1 MSRFRRSSFASTPGG
16 RVLLYLVIAA
26 AHAVL
31 LFGPL
36 LLLDALNKRTPKEN
50 TFRVKIGAAELS
62 KGPDVGMPER
72 KPPVPPVPPAPEP
85 KVPAVKPKPEPK
97 VPVVKPKPVPPKP
110 KPVPAKPKPKP
121 KPKNKP
127 VPQKPRPVVKP
138 KPEPKVPVVKP
149 KPKPVKPV
157 VKPRKKPVKPVV
169 KPKPKTNPMDGVYQ
183 DNSKP
188 NMNPKVP
195 VGTRDRS
202 QKYAPKAD
210 HKDPGGGRKVDEAQF
225 VRYGK
230 NVENYIYSRWA
241 EPPRALLRGE
251 FPETVVEITIEA
263 NGKVSSAKI
272 VRASGNVSME
282 ESVKA
287 LLSQLDLLPRPP
299 DGRISFRITLKTR

>member
-1 MSRFRRSSFASTPGG
+1 MSSLRRFSSATTPGG

-36 LLLDALNKRTPKEN
+36 LLLDVLNKRTPKEN
-50 TFRVKIGAAELS
+50 AFRVKIGAAELS
-62 KGPDVGMPER
+62 QGPEVGMPER
-72 KPPVPPVPPAPEP
+72 KPPVPPAPPAPEP
-85 KVPAVKPKPEPK
+85 KVPA
-97 VPVVKPKPVPPKP
+97 
-110 KPVPAKPKPKP
+110 
-121 KPKNKP
+121 
-127 VPQKPRPVVKP
+127 VKP

-183 DNSKP
+183 EPAKP

-210 HKDPGGGRKVDEAQF
+210 HKAPGGGRKADEAQF

-263 NGKVSSAKI
+263 NGRVSAAKV
-272 VRASGNVSME
+272 VRASGNASME

-299 DGRISFRITLKTR
+299 DGRITFRITLKTR

>member
-1 MSRFRRSSFASTPGG
+1 MSSLRRFSSATTPGG

-36 LLLDALNKRTPKEN
+36 LLLDVLNKRTPKEN
-50 TFRVKIGAAELS
+50 AFRVKIGAAELS
-62 KGPDVGMPER
+62 QGPEVGMPER
-72 KPPVPPVPPAPEP
+72 KPPVPPAPPAPEP

-110 KPVPAKPKPKP
+110 KPVAPKPKP
-121 KPKNKP
+121 KP
-127 VPQKPRPVVKP
+127 VPQKVKPAVKP

-149 KPKPVKPV
+149 RPKPVKPV

-169 KPKPKTNPMDGVYQ
+169 KPKSKTNPMDGVYQ
-183 DNSKP
+183 EPSKP

-210 HKDPGGGRKVDEAQF
+210 HKAPGGGRKADEAQF

-263 NGKVSSAKI
+263 NGRVSAAKV
-272 VRASGNVSME
+272 VRASGNASME

-299 DGRISFRITLKTR
+299 DGRITFRITLKTR

>member
-1 MSRFRRSSFASTPGG
+1 M
-16 RVLLYLVIAA
+16 LLYLVIAA
-26 AHAVL
+26 AHAIL

-36 LLLDALNKRTPKEN
+36 LLLDALNKRPPKEN
-50 TFRVKIGAAELS
+50 TFRVKIGGSELS
-62 KGPDVGMPER
+62 KGPDVGMSER
-72 KPPVPPVPPAPEP
+72 KPPKPPAPPAPEP

-110 KPVPAKPKPKP
+110 KPVVKPKPKP
-121 KPKNKP
+121 A
-127 VPQKPRPVVKP
+127 VKP
-138 KPEPKVPVVKP
+138 KPVVKP
-149 KPKPVKPV
+149 KPKPAPKQ
-157 VKPRKKPVKPVV
+157 VKPVV
-169 KPKPKTNPMDGVYQ
+169 KPKPKPKSNPMDGVYQ

-188 NMNPKVP
+188 NLNPKVP
-195 VGTRDRS
+195 VGNRDRS

-210 HKDPGGGRKVDEAQF
+210 HKAPGGGSKVDEAQF

-272 VRASGNVSME
+272 VRASANASME

-287 LLSQLDLLPRPP
+287 LLSQLDFLPRPP
-299 DGRISFRITLKTR
+299 DGRITFRITLKTR

>member
-1 MSRFRRSSFASTPGG
+1 M
-16 RVLLYLVIAA
+16 LLYLVIAA
-26 AHAVL
+26 AHAIL

-36 LLLDALNKRTPKEN
+36 LLLDALNKRPPKEN
-50 TFRVKIGAAELS
+50 TFRVKIGGSELS
-62 KGPDVGMPER
+62 KGPDVGMSER
-72 KPPVPPVPPAPEP
+72 KPPKPPAPPAPEPKVPAVKPKPEP

-110 KPVPAKPKPKP
+110 KPVVKPKPKP
-121 KPKNKP
+121 A
-127 VPQKPRPVVKP
+127 VKP
-138 KPEPKVPVVKP
+138 KPVVKP
-149 KPKPVKPV
+149 KPKPAPKQ
-157 VKPRKKPVKPVV
+157 VKPVV
-169 KPKPKTNPMDGVYQ
+169 KPKPKPKSNPMDGVYQ

-188 NMNPKVP
+188 NLNPKVP
-195 VGTRDRS
+195 VGNRDRS

-210 HKDPGGGRKVDEAQF
+210 HKAPGGGSKVDEAQF

-272 VRASGNVSME
+272 VRASANASME

-287 LLSQLDLLPRPP
+287 LLSQLDFLPRPP
-299 DGRISFRITLKTR
+299 DGRITFRITLKTR

>member
-1 MSRFRRSSFASTPGG
+1 MSSLRRFSSATTPGG

-36 LLLDALNKRTPKEN
+36 LLLDVLNKRTPKEN

-62 KGPDVGMPER
+62 QGPEVGMPER
-72 KPPVPPVPPAPEP
+72 KPPVPPAPPAPEP

-110 KPVPAKPKPKP
+110 KPVAPKPKP
-121 KPKNKP
+121 KPVPPKVKP
-127 VPQKPRPVVKP
+127 AVKP

-149 KPKPVKPV
+149 RP
-157 VKPRKKPVKPVV
+157 KPVKPVV

-183 DNSKP
+183 EPSKP

-210 HKDPGGGRKVDEAQF
+210 HKAPGGGRKADEAQF

-263 NGKVSSAKI
+263 NGRVSAAKV
-272 VRASGNVSME
+272 VRASGNASME

-299 DGRISFRITLKTR
+299 DGRITFRITLKTR

>member
-1 MSRFRRSSFASTPGG
+1 MSRYRRSSFASTPGG

-36 LLLDALNKRTPKEN
+36 LLLDVLNKRTPKEN
-50 TFRVKIGAAELS
+50 AFRVKIGAAELS
-62 KGPDVGMPER
+62 QGPEVGMPER
-72 KPPVPPVPPAPEP
+72 KPPVPPAPPAPEP

-110 KPVPAKPKPKP
+110 KPVAPKPKP
-121 KPKNKP
+121 KPVPPKVKP
-127 VPQKPRPVVKP
+127 AVKP

-169 KPKPKTNPMDGVYQ
+169 KPKPKNNPMDGVYQ
-183 DNSKP
+183 ESSKP

-195 VGTRDRS
+195 IGTRDRS

-263 NGKVSSAKI
+263 NGRVSAAKV
-272 VRASGNVSME
+272 VRASGNASME

-299 DGRISFRITLKTR
+299 DGRITFRITLKTR